1 MNKNKKVRFLE
12 RSTPPHI
19 FTLILLAS
27 ISALTM
33 NIFLPSLP
41 TIAADL
47 NSSTSILGLSV
58 GIYLAS
64 SALLQLIIG
73 PFSDQFGRRPLIL
86 CSLIIFCLSTLA
98 TVFVTTATQFLIL
111 RVLQAISASCMV
123 LARAIVR
130 DTTDSIE
137 KAGSK
142 IAYVT
147 MGMALVPMVGPAIG
161 GLLDYQYGWTAS
173 FWVLCLLGA
182 GILVISFFDVGET
195 LSDTSQGFL
204 EQIKTYPS
212 LLRSKRFWA
221 YCLSSAF
228 VSGAFFSYLGG
239 APFVG
244 NEVFGLEPREL
255 GIWFGAPA
263 IGYVLGNFLSGRFST
278 KVGLDKMIFFG
289 VTIALIGVS
298 ISFIISYLGLG
309 SILSFFGL
317 MTLVGLGNGMSI
329 PNATAAMM
337 SVNPKLAGTAAGLG
351 SAIMIGGG
359 AGLSAIA
366 NFILQPGSS
375 ELPLI
380 FLMWLSVFCGLCA
393 VNYVIYRNKKL
404 DIENIATKQTLNNQ
418 DVKKI

>member
-1 MNKNKKVRFLE
+1 MQKYKDVRFLN

-19 FTLILLAS
+19 LTLILLAS

-41 TIAADL
+41 NIASEL

-64 SALLQLIIG
+64 SAVLQLIIG

-86 CSLIIFCLSTLA
+86 WSLIIFCISTLA
-98 TVFVTTATQFLIL
+98 TVFVTNTAQFLIL
-111 RVLQAISASCMV
+111 RIFQAISASCMV

-130 DTTDSIE
+130 DTTESIE

-161 GLLDYQYGWTAS
+161 GLLDYQYGWEAS
-173 FWVLCLLGA
+173 FWLLFILG
-182 GILVISFFDVGET
+182 LVILIVSFFDVGET
-195 LSDTSQGFL
+195 LSNHNQSFL
-204 EQIKTYPS
+204 QQISTYPS
-212 LLRSKRFWA
+212 LLRSKRFWG

-244 NEVFGLEPREL
+244 NEVFGLEPKDL
-255 GIWFGAPA
+255 GFWFGAPA

-278 KVGLDKMIFFG
+278 KIGLDKMIFLG
-289 VTIALIGVS
+289 VTTALFGVS
-298 ISFIISYLGLG
+298 ISMTISLLDHG
-309 SILSFFGL
+309 SVLSFFGL

-337 SVNPKLAGTAAGLG
+337 SINPKLAGTAAGLG

-359 AGLSAIA
+359 AALSAIA
-366 NFILQPGSS
+366 NFILIPGSS
-375 ELPLI
+375 EIPLI
-380 FLMWLSVFCGLCA
+380 MLMWTSVFCGLCSVA
-393 VNYVIYRNKKL
+393 YVSYRKK
-404 DIENIATKQTLNNQ
+404 TLE
-418 DVKKI
+418 V

>member
-1 MNKNKKVRFLE
+1 MQKYKDVRFLN

-19 FTLILLAS
+19 LTLILLAS

-41 TIAADL
+41 NIASEL

-64 SALLQLIIG
+64 SAVLQLIIG

-86 CSLIIFCLSTLA
+86 WSLIIFCISTLA
-98 TVFVTTATQFLIL
+98 TVFITNTAQFLIL
-111 RVLQAISASCMV
+111 RIFQAISASCMV

-130 DTTDSIE
+130 DTTESIE

-161 GLLDYQYGWTAS
+161 GLLDYQYGWEAS
-173 FWVLCLLGA
+173 FWLLF
-182 GILVISFFDVGET
+182 ILGLVILIISFFDVGET
-195 LSDTSQGFL
+195 LSDHNQSFL
-204 EQIKTYPS
+204 EQISTYPS
-212 LLRSKRFWA
+212 LLRSKRFWG

-244 NEVFGLEPREL
+244 NEVFGLEPKDL
-255 GIWFGAPA
+255 GFWFGAPA

-278 KVGLDKMIFFG
+278 KIGLDKMIFLG
-289 VTIALIGVS
+289 VTTALFGVS
-298 ISFIISYLGLG
+298 ISLTISLLDHG
-309 SILSFFGL
+309 SVLSFFGL

-337 SVNPKLAGTAAGLG
+337 SINPKLAGTAAGLG

-366 NFILQPGSS
+366 NFILIPGSS
-375 ELPLI
+375 EIPLI
-380 FLMWLSVFCGLCA
+380 LLMWTSVFCGLCS
-393 VNYVIYRNKKL
+393 VVYVSYRKK
-404 DIENIATKQTLNNQ
+404 TLEL
-418 DVKKI
+418 

>member
-1 MNKNKKVRFLE
+1 MQKYKDVRFLN

-19 FTLILLAS
+19 LTLILLAS

-41 TIAADL
+41 NIASEL

-64 SALLQLIIG
+64 SAVLQLIIG

-86 CSLIIFCLSTLA
+86 WSLIIFCISTLA
-98 TVFVTTATQFLIL
+98 TVFVTNTAQFLIL
-111 RVLQAISASCMV
+111 RIFQAISASCMV

-130 DTTDSIE
+130 DTTESIE

-161 GLLDYQYGWTAS
+161 GLLDYQYGWEAS
-173 FWVLCLLGA
+173 FWLLF
-182 GILVISFFDVGET
+182 ILGLVILIISFFDVGET
-195 LSDTSQGFL
+195 LSNHNQSFL
-204 EQIKTYPS
+204 QQISTYPS
-212 LLRSKRFWA
+212 LLRSKRFWG

-244 NEVFGLEPREL
+244 NEVFGLEPKDL
-255 GIWFGAPA
+255 GFWFGAPA

-278 KVGLDKMIFFG
+278 KIGLDKMIFLG
-289 VTIALIGVS
+289 VTTALFGVS
-298 ISFIISYLGLG
+298 ISLTISLLDHG
-309 SILSFFGL
+309 SVLSFFGL

-337 SVNPKLAGTAAGLG
+337 SINPKLAGTAAGLG

-366 NFILQPGSS
+366 NFILIHGSS
-375 ELPLI
+375 EIPLI
-380 FLMWLSVFCGLCA
+380 MLMWTSVFCGLCSVA
-393 VNYVIYRNKKL
+393 YVSYRKK
-404 DIENIATKQTLNNQ
+404 TLE
-418 DVKKI
+418 V

>member
-1 MNKNKKVRFLE
+1 MSRYKKIRFLD
-12 RSTPPHI
+12 RTSPPHI

-41 TIAADL
+41 NIAASL
-47 NSSTSILGLSV
+47 GSSTSILGLSV

-86 CSLIIFCLSTLA
+86 WSLIIFCLSTLA
-98 TVFVTTATQFLIL
+98 TVFVTNTAQFLIL
-111 RVLQAISASCMV
+111 RIFQAISASCMV

-130 DTTDSIE
+130 DTTESVE
-137 KAGSK
+137 QAGSQ

-147 MGMALVPMVGPAIG
+147 MGMAFVPMIGPAIG

-173 FWVLCLLGA
+173 FWILCLLGSM
-182 GILVISFFDVGET
+182 IFLISYFDVGET
-195 LSDTSQGFL
+195 LPENSQGFL
-204 EQIKTYPS
+204 EQIRTYPS

-221 YCLSSAF
+221 YSLSSAF

-244 NEVFGLEPREL
+244 NEVFGLSPKDL

-263 IGYVLGNFLSGRFST
+263 VGYILGNFLSGRFST
-278 KVGLDKMIFFG
+278 IIGLDKMIFFG
-289 VTIALIGVS
+289 VIIALTGVS
-298 ISFIISYLGLG
+298 ISFMISYLGFG

-317 MTLVGLGNGMSI
+317 MSLVGLGNGMSI

-366 NFILQPGSS
+366 NFILKPGSS

-380 FLMWLSVFCGLCA
+380 ILMWLSVFSGLCA
-393 VNYVIYRNKKL
+393 VNYVIYRNKK
-404 DIENIATKQTLNNQ
+404 IKAENVFENKHT
-418 DVKKI
+418 

>member
-1 MNKNKKVRFLE
+1 MKKHKEVRFLN

-41 TIAADL
+41 NIASDL

-64 SALLQLIIG
+64 SAVLQLIIG

-86 CSLIIFCLSTLA
+86 WSLIIFCLSTLA
-98 TVFVTTATQFLIL
+98 TVFVTSTAQFLLL
-111 RVLQAISASCMV
+111 RVFQAISASCMV

-130 DTTDSIE
+130 DTTESIE

-161 GLLDYQYGWTAS
+161 GLLDYQYGWEAS
-173 FWVLCLLGA
+173 FWVLCLLG
-182 GILVISFFDVGET
+182 LVILIIAFFDVGET
-195 LSDTSQGFL
+195 LSDHNQSFL
-204 EQIKTYPS
+204 EQISTYPS
-212 LLRSKRFWA
+212 LLRSKRFWG

-244 NEVFGLEPREL
+244 NEVFGLEPKDL
-255 GIWFGAPA
+255 GFWFGAPA
-263 IGYVLGNFLSGRFST
+263 IGYILGNFLSGRFST
-278 KVGLDKMIFFG
+278 KIGLDKMIFLG
-289 VTIALIGVS
+289 VTTALLGVS
-298 ISFIISYLGLG
+298 VSLTISFLGQG
-309 SILSFFGL
+309 SMLSFFGF

-337 SVNPKLAGTAAGLG
+337 SINPKLAGTAAGLG

-366 NFILQPGSS
+366 NFILIPGSS
-375 ELPLI
+375 EIPLI
-380 FLMWLSVFCGLCA
+380 MLMWVSVFCGLCS
-393 VNYVIYRNKKL
+393 VGYVSYRKKFL
-404 DIENIATKQTLNNQ
+404 EA
-418 DVKKI
+418 

>member
-1 MNKNKKVRFLE
+1 MKKHQNVRFLN

-41 TIAADL
+41 NIASDL
-47 NSSTSILGLSV
+47 NSSTNLLGLSV

-64 SALLQLIIG
+64 SAVLQLIIG

-86 CSLIIFCLSTLA
+86 WSLIIFCLSTIA
-98 TVFVTTATQFLIL
+98 TVFVTSTAQFLLL
-111 RVLQAISASCMV
+111 RVFQAISASCMV

-130 DTTDSIE
+130 DTTESIE

-161 GLLDYQYGWTAS
+161 GLLDYQYGWEAS
-173 FWVLCLLGA
+173 FWVLCLLGLI
-182 GILVISFFDVGET
+182 ILIIAFFDVGET
-195 LSDTSQGFL
+195 LSDHNQSFL

-212 LLRSKRFWA
+212 LLQSKRFWG

-244 NEVFGLEPREL
+244 NEVFGLEPKDL
-255 GIWFGAPA
+255 GFWFGAPA
-263 IGYVLGNFLSGRFST
+263 IGYILGNFLAGRFST
-278 KVGLDKMIFFG
+278 KIGLDQMIFLG
-289 VTIALIGVS
+289 ITTALLGVS
-298 ISFIISYLGLG
+298 ISLMISFVGQG
-309 SILSFFGL
+309 SMISFFGF

-337 SVNPKLAGTAAGLG
+337 SINPKLAGTAAGLG

-359 AGLSAIA
+359 AGLSAVA
-366 NFILQPGSS
+366 NFILISGSS
-375 ELPLI
+375 EIPLI
-380 FLMWLSVFCGLCA
+380 MLMWVSVFCGLCS
-393 VNYVIYRNKKL
+393 VTYVSYR
-404 DIENIATKQTLNNQ
+404 
-418 DVKKI
+418 KKILKV

>member
-1 MNKNKKVRFLE
+1 MQKYKDVRFLN

-19 FTLILLAS
+19 LTLILLAS

-41 TIAADL
+41 NIASEL

-64 SALLQLIIG
+64 SAVLQLIIG

-86 CSLIIFCLSTLA
+86 WSLIIFCISTLA
-98 TVFVTTATQFLIL
+98 TVFITNTAQFLIL
-111 RVLQAISASCMV
+111 RIFQAISASCMV

-130 DTTDSIE
+130 DTTESIE

-161 GLLDYQYGWTAS
+161 GLLDYQYGWEAS
-173 FWVLCLLGA
+173 FWLLF
-182 GILVISFFDVGET
+182 ILGLVILIISFFDVGET
-195 LSDTSQGFL
+195 LSDHNQSFL
-204 EQIKTYPS
+204 QQISTYPS
-212 LLRSKRFWA
+212 LLRSKRFWG

-244 NEVFGLEPREL
+244 NEVFGLEPKDL
-255 GIWFGAPA
+255 GFWFGAPA

-278 KVGLDKMIFFG
+278 KIGLDKMIFLG
-289 VTIALIGVS
+289 VTTALFGVS
-298 ISFIISYLGLG
+298 ISLTISLLDHG
-309 SILSFFGL
+309 SVLSFFGL

-337 SVNPKLAGTAAGLG
+337 SINPKLAGTAAGLG

-366 NFILQPGSS
+366 NFILIHGSS
-375 ELPLI
+375 EIPLI
-380 FLMWLSVFCGLCA
+380 MLMWTSVFCGLCSVA
-393 VNYVIYRNKKL
+393 YVSYRKK
-404 DIENIATKQTLNNQ
+404 TLE
-418 DVKKI
+418 V

>member
-1 MNKNKKVRFLE
+1 MSRYKKIRFLD
-12 RSTPPHI
+12 RTSPPHI

-41 TIAADL
+41 NIASSL
-47 NSSTSILGLSV
+47 GSSTSILGLSV

-86 CSLIIFCLSTLA
+86 WSLIIFCVSTLA
-98 TVFVTTATQFLIL
+98 TVFVTNTAQFLIL
-111 RVLQAISASCMV
+111 RIFQAISASCMV

-130 DTTDSIE
+130 DTTESVE
-137 KAGSK
+137 QAGSQ

-147 MGMALVPMVGPAIG
+147 MGMAFVPMIGPAIG

-173 FWVLCLLGA
+173 FWILCLLGSM
-182 GILVISFFDVGET
+182 IFLISYFDVGET
-195 LSDTSQGFL
+195 LPENSQGFL
-204 EQIKTYPS
+204 EQIRTYPS

-244 NEVFGLEPREL
+244 NEVFGLSPKDL

-263 IGYVLGNFLSGRFST
+263 VGYILGNFLSGRFST
-278 KVGLDKMIFFG
+278 KIGLDKMIFFG
-289 VTIALIGVS
+289 VIIALTGVS
-298 ISFIISYLGLG
+298 ISFMISYLGFG

-317 MTLVGLGNGMSI
+317 MSLVGLGNGMSI

-337 SVNPKLAGTAAGLG
+337 SVNPNLAGTAAGLG

-366 NFILQPGSS
+366 NFILKPGGS

-380 FLMWLSVFCGLCA
+380 ILMWLSVFSGLCA
-393 VNYVIYRNKKL
+393 VNYVIYRNKK
-404 DIENIATKQTLNNQ
+404 INAENVFKNKHT
-418 DVKKI
+418 

>member
-1 MNKNKKVRFLE
+1 MQKYKDVRFLN

-19 FTLILLAS
+19 LTLILLAS

-41 TIAADL
+41 NIASEL
-47 NSSTSILGLSV
+47 NSSTGILGLSV

-64 SALLQLIIG
+64 SAVLQLIIG

-86 CSLIIFCLSTLA
+86 WSLIIFCISTLA
-98 TVFVTTATQFLIL
+98 TVFVTNTAQFLIL
-111 RVLQAISASCMV
+111 RIFQAISASCMV

-130 DTTDSIE
+130 DTTESIE

-161 GLLDYQYGWTAS
+161 GLLDYQYGWEAS
-173 FWVLCLLGA
+173 FWLLFILG
-182 GILVISFFDVGET
+182 LVILIVSFFDVGET
-195 LSDTSQGFL
+195 LSNHNQSFL
-204 EQIKTYPS
+204 QQISTYPS
-212 LLRSKRFWA
+212 LLRSKRFWG

-244 NEVFGLEPREL
+244 NEVFGLEPKDL
-255 GIWFGAPA
+255 GFWFGAPA
-263 IGYVLGNFLSGRFST
+263 VGYVLGNFLSGSFST
-278 KVGLDKMIFFG
+278 KIGLDKMIFLG
-289 VTIALIGVS
+289 VTIALFGVS
-298 ISFIISYLGLG
+298 ISLTISLSDHG
-309 SILSFFGL
+309 SVLSFFGL

-337 SVNPKLAGTAAGLG
+337 SINPKLAGTAAGLG

-366 NFILQPGSS
+366 NFILIPGSS
-375 ELPLI
+375 EIPLI
-380 FLMWLSVFCGLCA
+380 MLMWTSVFCGLCSVA
-393 VNYVIYRNKKL
+393 YVSYRKK
-404 DIENIATKQTLNNQ
+404 TLE
-418 DVKKI
+418 V

>member
-1 MNKNKKVRFLE
+1 MQKYKDVRFLN

-19 FTLILLAS
+19 LTLILLAS

-41 TIAADL
+41 NIASEL

-64 SALLQLIIG
+64 SAVLQLIIG

-86 CSLIIFCLSTLA
+86 WSLIIFCISTLA
-98 TVFVTTATQFLIL
+98 TVFITNTAQFLIL
-111 RVLQAISASCMV
+111 RIFQAISASCMV

-130 DTTDSIE
+130 DTTESIE

-161 GLLDYQYGWTAS
+161 GLLDYQYGWEAS
-173 FWVLCLLGA
+173 FWLLF
-182 GILVISFFDVGET
+182 ILGLVILIISFFDVGET
-195 LSDTSQGFL
+195 LSDHNQSFL
-204 EQIKTYPS
+204 EQISTYPS
-212 LLRSKRFWA
+212 LLRSKRFWG

-244 NEVFGLEPREL
+244 NEVFGLEPKDL
-255 GIWFGAPA
+255 GFWFGAPA

-278 KVGLDKMIFFG
+278 KIGLDKMIFLG
-289 VTIALIGVS
+289 VTTALFGVS
-298 ISFIISYLGLG
+298 ISLTISLFDHG
-309 SILSFFGL
+309 SVLSFFGL

-337 SVNPKLAGTAAGLG
+337 SINPKLAGTAAGLG

-366 NFILQPGSS
+366 NFILIPGSS
-375 ELPLI
+375 EIPLI
-380 FLMWLSVFCGLCA
+380 MLMWTSVFCGLCSVA
-393 VNYVIYRNKKL
+393 YVSYRKK
-404 DIENIATKQTLNNQ
+404 TLE
-418 DVKKI
+418 V

>member
-1 MNKNKKVRFLE
+1 MSRYKKIRFLD
-12 RSTPPHI
+12 RTSPPHI

-41 TIAADL
+41 NIAASL
-47 NSSTSILGLSV
+47 GSSTSILGLSV

-86 CSLIIFCLSTLA
+86 WSLIIFCLSTLA
-98 TVFVTTATQFLIL
+98 TVFVTNTAQFLIL
-111 RVLQAISASCMV
+111 RIFQAISASCMV

-130 DTTDSIE
+130 DTTESVE
-137 KAGSK
+137 QAGSQ

-147 MGMALVPMVGPAIG
+147 MGMAFVPMIGPAIG

-173 FWVLCLLGA
+173 FWILCLLGSM
-182 GILVISFFDVGET
+182 IFLISYFDVGET
-195 LSDTSQGFL
+195 LPENSQGFL
-204 EQIKTYPS
+204 EQIRTYPS

-244 NEVFGLEPREL
+244 NEVFGLSPKDL

-263 IGYVLGNFLSGRFST
+263 VGYILGNFLSGRFST
-278 KVGLDKMIFFG
+278 KIGLDKMIFFG
-289 VTIALIGVS
+289 VIIALTGVS
-298 ISFIISYLGLG
+298 ISFMISYLGFG

-317 MTLVGLGNGMSI
+317 MSLVGLGNGMSI

-366 NFILQPGSS
+366 NFILKPGSS

-380 FLMWLSVFCGLCA
+380 ILMWLSVFSGLCA
-393 VNYVIYRNKKL
+393 VNYVIYRNKK
-404 DIENIATKQTLNNQ
+404 INAENVFENKHT
-418 DVKKI
+418 

>member
-1 MNKNKKVRFLE
+1 MQKYKDVRFLN

-19 FTLILLAS
+19 LTLILLAS

-41 TIAADL
+41 NIASEL

-64 SALLQLIIG
+64 SAVLQLIIG

-86 CSLIIFCLSTLA
+86 WSLIIFCISTLA
-98 TVFVTTATQFLIL
+98 TVFVTNTAQFLIL
-111 RVLQAISASCMV
+111 RIFQAISASCMV

-130 DTTDSIE
+130 DTTESIE

-161 GLLDYQYGWTAS
+161 GLLDYQYGWEAS
-173 FWVLCLLGA
+173 FWLLF
-182 GILVISFFDVGET
+182 ILGLVILIISFFDVGET
-195 LSDTSQGFL
+195 LSDHNQSFL
-204 EQIKTYPS
+204 QQISTYPS
-212 LLRSKRFWA
+212 LLRSKRFWG

-244 NEVFGLEPREL
+244 NEVFGLQPKDL
-255 GIWFGAPA
+255 GFWFGAPA

-278 KVGLDKMIFFG
+278 KIGLDKMIFLG
-289 VTIALIGVS
+289 VTTALFGVS
-298 ISFIISYLGLG
+298 ISLTISLLDHG
-309 SILSFFGL
+309 SVLSFFGL

-337 SVNPKLAGTAAGLG
+337 SINPKLAGTAAGLG
-351 SAIMIGGG
+351 SSIMIGGG

-366 NFILQPGSS
+366 NFILIPGSS
-375 ELPLI
+375 EIPLI
-380 FLMWLSVFCGLCA
+380 MLMWTSVFCGLCSVAYVSYRKKTLA
-393 VNYVIYRNKKL
+393 V
-404 DIENIATKQTLNNQ
+404 
-418 DVKKI
+418 

>member
-1 MNKNKKVRFLE
+1 
-12 RSTPPHI
+12 
-19 FTLILLAS
+19 
-27 ISALTM
+27 M

-41 TIAADL
+41 NIAASL
-47 NSSTSILGLSV
+47 GSSTSILGLSV

-86 CSLIIFCLSTLA
+86 WSLIIFCLSTLA
-98 TVFVTTATQFLIL
+98 TVFVTNTAQFLIL
-111 RVLQAISASCMV
+111 RIFQAISASCMV

-130 DTTDSIE
+130 DTTESVE
-137 KAGSK
+137 QAGSQ

-147 MGMALVPMVGPAIG
+147 MGMAFVPMIGPAIG

-173 FWVLCLLGA
+173 FWILCLLGSM
-182 GILVISFFDVGET
+182 IFLISYFDVGET
-195 LSDTSQGFL
+195 LPENSQGFL
-204 EQIKTYPS
+204 EQIRTYPS

-221 YCLSSAF
+221 YSLSSAF

-244 NEVFGLEPREL
+244 NEVFGLSPKDL

-263 IGYVLGNFLSGRFST
+263 VGYILGNFLSGRFST
-278 KVGLDKMIFFG
+278 KIGLDKMIFFG
-289 VTIALIGVS
+289 VIIALTGVS
-298 ISFIISYLGLG
+298 ISFMISYLGFG

-317 MTLVGLGNGMSI
+317 MSLVGLGNGMSI

-366 NFILQPGSS
+366 NFILKPGGS

-380 FLMWLSVFCGLCA
+380 ILMWLSVFSGLCT
-393 VNYVIYRNKKL
+393 VNYVIYRNKK
-404 DIENIATKQTLNNQ
+404 INAENVFENKHT
-418 DVKKI
+418 

>member
-1 MNKNKKVRFLE
+1 MQKYKDVRFLN

-19 FTLILLAS
+19 LTLILLAS

-41 TIAADL
+41 NIASEL

-64 SALLQLIIG
+64 SAVLQLIIG

-86 CSLIIFCLSTLA
+86 WSLIIFCISTLA
-98 TVFVTTATQFLIL
+98 TVFVTNTVQFLIL
-111 RVLQAISASCMV
+111 RIFQAISASCMV

-130 DTTDSIE
+130 DTTESIE

-161 GLLDYQYGWTAS
+161 GLLDYQYGWEAS
-173 FWVLCLLGA
+173 FWLLF
-182 GILVISFFDVGET
+182 ILGLVILIISFFDVGET
-195 LSDTSQGFL
+195 LSDHNQSFL
-204 EQIKTYPS
+204 QQISTYPS
-212 LLRSKRFWA
+212 LLRSKRFWG

-244 NEVFGLEPREL
+244 NEVFGLEPKDL
-255 GIWFGAPA
+255 GFWFGAPA
-263 IGYVLGNFLSGRFST
+263 VGYVLGNFLSGSFST
-278 KVGLDKMIFFG
+278 KIGLDKMIFLG
-289 VTIALIGVS
+289 VTTALFGVS
-298 ISFIISYLGLG
+298 ISLTISLLDHG
-309 SILSFFGL
+309 SVLSFFGL

-337 SVNPKLAGTAAGLG
+337 SINPKLAGTAAGLG

-366 NFILQPGSS
+366 NFILIPGSS
-375 ELPLI
+375 EIPLI
-380 FLMWLSVFCGLCA
+380 MLMWTSVFCGLCSVA
-393 VNYVIYRNKKL
+393 YVSYRKK
-404 DIENIATKQTLNNQ
+404 TLE
-418 DVKKI
+418 V

>member
-1 MNKNKKVRFLE
+1 MQKYKDVRFLN

-19 FTLILLAS
+19 LTLILLAS

-41 TIAADL
+41 NIASEL

-64 SALLQLIIG
+64 SAVLQLIIG

-86 CSLIIFCLSTLA
+86 WSLIIFCISTLA
-98 TVFVTTATQFLIL
+98 TVFVTNTAQFLIL
-111 RVLQAISASCMV
+111 RIFQAISASCMV

-130 DTTDSIE
+130 DTTESIE

-161 GLLDYQYGWTAS
+161 GLLDYQYGWEAS
-173 FWVLCLLGA
+173 FWLLF
-182 GILVISFFDVGET
+182 ILGLVILIISFFDVGET
-195 LSDTSQGFL
+195 LSDHNQSFL
-204 EQIKTYPS
+204 QQISTYPS
-212 LLRSKRFWA
+212 LLRSKRFWG

-244 NEVFGLEPREL
+244 NEVFGLEPKDL
-255 GIWFGAPA
+255 GFWFGAPA

-278 KVGLDKMIFFG
+278 KIGLDKMIFLG
-289 VTIALIGVS
+289 VTTALFGVS
-298 ISFIISYLGLG
+298 ISLTISLFDQG
-309 SILSFFGL
+309 SVLSFFGL

-337 SVNPKLAGTAAGLG
+337 SINPKLAGTAAGLG

-366 NFILQPGSS
+366 NFILIPGSS
-375 ELPLI
+375 EIPLI
-380 FLMWLSVFCGLCA
+380 MLMWTSVFCGLCSVA
-393 VNYVIYRNKKL
+393 YVSYRKK
-404 DIENIATKQTLNNQ
+404 TLE
-418 DVKKI
+418 V

>member
-1 MNKNKKVRFLE
+1 MSRYKKIQFLD
-12 RSTPPHI
+12 RTSPPHI

-41 TIAADL
+41 NIAASL
-47 NSSTSILGLSV
+47 GSSTSILGLSV

-86 CSLIIFCLSTLA
+86 WSLIIFCLSTLA
-98 TVFVTTATQFLIL
+98 TVFVTNTAQFLIL
-111 RVLQAISASCMV
+111 RIFQAISASCMV

-130 DTTDSIE
+130 DTTESVE
-137 KAGSK
+137 QAGSQ

-147 MGMALVPMVGPAIG
+147 MGMAFVPMIGPAIG
-161 GLLDYQYGWTAS
+161 GVLDYQYGWTAS
-173 FWVLCLLGA
+173 FWILCLLGSM
-182 GILVISFFDVGET
+182 IFLISYFDVGET
-195 LSDTSQGFL
+195 LPENSQGFL
-204 EQIKTYPS
+204 EQIRTYPS

-244 NEVFGLEPREL
+244 NEVFGLSPKDL

-263 IGYVLGNFLSGRFST
+263 VGYILGNFLSGRFST
-278 KVGLDKMIFFG
+278 IIGLDKMIFFG
-289 VTIALIGVS
+289 VIIALTGVS
-298 ISFIISYLGLG
+298 ISFMISYLGFG

-317 MTLVGLGNGMSI
+317 MSLVGLGNGMSI

-366 NFILQPGSS
+366 NFILKPGGS

-380 FLMWLSVFCGLCA
+380 ILMWLSVFSGLCA
-393 VNYVIYRNKKL
+393 VNYVIYRNKK
-404 DIENIATKQTLNNQ
+404 IKAENVFENKHT
-418 DVKKI
+418 

>member
-1 MNKNKKVRFLE
+1 MQKYKDVRFLN

-19 FTLILLAS
+19 LTLILLAS

-41 TIAADL
+41 NIASEL

-64 SALLQLIIG
+64 SAVLQLIIG

-86 CSLIIFCLSTLA
+86 WSLIIFCISTLA
-98 TVFVTTATQFLIL
+98 TVFVTNTAQFLIL
-111 RVLQAISASCMV
+111 RIFQAISASCMV

-130 DTTDSIE
+130 DTTESIE

-161 GLLDYQYGWTAS
+161 GLLDYQYGWEAS
-173 FWVLCLLGA
+173 FWLLF
-182 GILVISFFDVGET
+182 ILGLVILIISFFDVGET
-195 LSDTSQGFL
+195 LSDHNQSFL
-204 EQIKTYPS
+204 EQISTYPS
-212 LLRSKRFWA
+212 LLRSKRFWG

-244 NEVFGLEPREL
+244 NEVFGLEPKDL
-255 GIWFGAPA
+255 GFWFGAPA
-263 IGYVLGNFLSGRFST
+263 VGYVLGNFLSGRFST
-278 KVGLDKMIFFG
+278 KIGLDKMIFLG
-289 VTIALIGVS
+289 VTTALFGVS
-298 ISFIISYLGLG
+298 ISLTISLLDHG
-309 SILSFFGL
+309 SVLSFFGL

-337 SVNPKLAGTAAGLG
+337 SINPKLAGTAAGLG

-366 NFILQPGSS
+366 NFILIPGSS
-375 ELPLI
+375 EIPLI
-380 FLMWLSVFCGLCA
+380 LLMWTSVFCGLCS
-393 VNYVIYRNKKL
+393 VVYVSYRKK
-404 DIENIATKQTLNNQ
+404 TLEL
-418 DVKKI
+418 

>member
-1 MNKNKKVRFLE
+1 MQKYKDVRFLN

-19 FTLILLAS
+19 LTLILLAS

-41 TIAADL
+41 NIASEL

-64 SALLQLIIG
+64 SAVLQLIIG

-86 CSLIIFCLSTLA
+86 WSLIIFCISTLA
-98 TVFVTTATQFLIL
+98 TVFVTNTAQFLIL
-111 RVLQAISASCMV
+111 RIFQAISASCMV

-130 DTTDSIE
+130 DTTESIE

-161 GLLDYQYGWTAS
+161 GLLDYQYGWEAS
-173 FWVLCLLGA
+173 FWLLF
-182 GILVISFFDVGET
+182 ILGLVILIISFFDVGET
-195 LSDTSQGFL
+195 LSDHNQSFP
-204 EQIKTYPS
+204 EQISTYPS
-212 LLRSKRFWA
+212 LLRSKRFWG

-244 NEVFGLEPREL
+244 NEVFGLEPKDL
-255 GIWFGAPA
+255 GFWFGAPA

-278 KVGLDKMIFFG
+278 KIGLDKMIFLG
-289 VTIALIGVS
+289 VTTALFGVS
-298 ISFIISYLGLG
+298 ISLTISLLDHG
-309 SILSFFGL
+309 SVLSFFGL

-337 SVNPKLAGTAAGLG
+337 SINPKLAGTAAGLG

-366 NFILQPGSS
+366 NFILIHGSS
-375 ELPLI
+375 EIPLI
-380 FLMWLSVFCGLCA
+380 MLMWTSVFCGLCSVA
-393 VNYVIYRNKKL
+393 YVSYRKK
-404 DIENIATKQTLNNQ
+404 TLE
-418 DVKKI
+418 V

>member
-1 MNKNKKVRFLE
+1 MQKYKDVRFLN

-19 FTLILLAS
+19 LTLILLAS

-41 TIAADL
+41 NIASEL

-64 SALLQLIIG
+64 SAVLQLIIG

-86 CSLIIFCLSTLA
+86 WSLIIFCISTLA
-98 TVFVTTATQFLIL
+98 TVFVTNTAQFLIL
-111 RVLQAISASCMV
+111 RIFQAISASCMV

-130 DTTDSIE
+130 DTTESIE

-161 GLLDYQYGWTAS
+161 GLLDYQYGWEAS
-173 FWVLCLLGA
+173 FWLLFILG
-182 GILVISFFDVGET
+182 LVILIIAFFDVGET
-195 LSDTSQGFL
+195 LSDHNQSFL
-204 EQIKTYPS
+204 QQISTYPS
-212 LLRSKRFWA
+212 LLRSKRFWG

-244 NEVFGLEPREL
+244 NEVFGLEPKDL
-255 GIWFGAPA
+255 GFWFGAPA

-278 KVGLDKMIFFG
+278 KIGLDKMIFLGVTTALFG
-289 VTIALIGVS
+289 VSVSLTISL
-298 ISFIISYLGLG
+298 LDHG
-309 SILSFFGL
+309 SVLSFFGL
-317 MTLVGLGNGMSI
+317 MTLVDLGNGMSI

-337 SVNPKLAGTAAGLG
+337 SINPKLAGTAAGLG

-366 NFILQPGSS
+366 NFILIPGSS
-375 ELPLI
+375 EIPLI
-380 FLMWLSVFCGLCA
+380 LLMWTSVFCGLCS
-393 VNYVIYRNKKL
+393 VVYVSYRKK
-404 DIENIATKQTLNNQ
+404 TLEL
-418 DVKKI
+418 

>member
-1 MNKNKKVRFLE
+1 MQKYKDVRFLN

-19 FTLILLAS
+19 LTLILLAS

-41 TIAADL
+41 NIASEL

-64 SALLQLIIG
+64 SAVLQLIIG

-86 CSLIIFCLSTLA
+86 WSLIIFCISTLA
-98 TVFVTTATQFLIL
+98 TVFVTNTAQFLIL
-111 RVLQAISASCMV
+111 RIFQAISASCMV

-130 DTTDSIE
+130 DTTESIE

-161 GLLDYQYGWTAS
+161 GLLDYQYGWEAS
-173 FWVLCLLGA
+173 FWLLF
-182 GILVISFFDVGET
+182 ILGLVILIISFFDVGET
-195 LSDTSQGFL
+195 LSDHNQSFL
-204 EQIKTYPS
+204 EQITTYPS
-212 LLRSKRFWA
+212 LLRSKRFWG

-244 NEVFGLEPREL
+244 NEVFGLEPKDL
-255 GIWFGAPA
+255 GFWFGAPA

-278 KVGLDKMIFFG
+278 KIGLDKMIFLG
-289 VTIALIGVS
+289 VTTALFGVS
-298 ISFIISYLGLG
+298 ISMTISLLDHG
-309 SILSFFGL
+309 SVLSFFGL

-337 SVNPKLAGTAAGLG
+337 SINPKLAGTAAGLG

-366 NFILQPGSS
+366 NFILIHGSS
-375 ELPLI
+375 EIPLI
-380 FLMWLSVFCGLCA
+380 MLMWTSVFCGLCSVA
-393 VNYVIYRNKKL
+393 YVSYRKK
-404 DIENIATKQTLNNQ
+404 TLE
-418 DVKKI
+418 V

>member
-1 MNKNKKVRFLE
+1 MQKYKDVRFLN

-19 FTLILLAS
+19 LTLILLAS

-41 TIAADL
+41 NIASEL

-64 SALLQLIIG
+64 SAVLQLIIG

-86 CSLIIFCLSTLA
+86 WSLIIFCISTLA
-98 TVFVTTATQFLIL
+98 TVFVTNTAQFLIL
-111 RVLQAISASCMV
+111 RIFQAISASCMV

-130 DTTDSIE
+130 DTTESIE

-161 GLLDYQYGWTAS
+161 GLLDYQYGWEAS
-173 FWVLCLLGA
+173 FWLLF
-182 GILVISFFDVGET
+182 ILGLVILIISFFDVGET
-195 LSDTSQGFL
+195 LSNHNQSFL
-204 EQIKTYPS
+204 EQISTYPS
-212 LLRSKRFWA
+212 LLRSKRFWG

-244 NEVFGLEPREL
+244 NEVFGLEPKDL
-255 GIWFGAPA
+255 GFWFGAPA

-278 KVGLDKMIFFG
+278 KIGLDKMIFLG
-289 VTIALIGVS
+289 VTTALFGVS
-298 ISFIISYLGLG
+298 ISLTISLLDHG
-309 SILSFFGL
+309 SVLSFFGL

-337 SVNPKLAGTAAGLG
+337 SINPKLAGTAAGLG

-359 AGLSAIA
+359 AALSAIA
-366 NFILQPGSS
+366 NFILIPGSS
-375 ELPLI
+375 EIPLI
-380 FLMWLSVFCGLCA
+380 MLMWTSVFCGLCSVA
-393 VNYVIYRNKKL
+393 YVSYRKK
-404 DIENIATKQTLNNQ
+404 TLE
-418 DVKKI
+418 V

>member
-1 MNKNKKVRFLE
+1 MQKYKDVRFLN

-19 FTLILLAS
+19 LTLILLAS

-41 TIAADL
+41 NIASEL

-64 SALLQLIIG
+64 SAVLQLIIG

-86 CSLIIFCLSTLA
+86 WSLIIFCISTLA
-98 TVFVTTATQFLIL
+98 TVFVTNTAQFLIL
-111 RVLQAISASCMV
+111 RIFQAISASCMV

-130 DTTDSIE
+130 DTTESIE

-161 GLLDYQYGWTAS
+161 GLLDYQYGWEAS
-173 FWVLCLLGA
+173 FWLLF
-182 GILVISFFDVGET
+182 ILGLVILIISFFDVGET
-195 LSDTSQGFL
+195 LSDHNQSFL
-204 EQIKTYPS
+204 EQISTYPS
-212 LLRSKRFWA
+212 LLRSKRFWG

-244 NEVFGLEPREL
+244 NEVFGLEPKDL
-255 GIWFGAPA
+255 GFWFGAPA

-278 KVGLDKMIFFG
+278 KIGLDKMIFLG
-289 VTIALIGVS
+289 VTTALFGVS
-298 ISFIISYLGLG
+298 ISMTISLLDHG
-309 SILSFFGL
+309 SVLSFFGL

-337 SVNPKLAGTAAGLG
+337 SINPKLAGTAAGLG

-366 NFILQPGSS
+366 NFILIHGSS
-375 ELPLI
+375 EIPLI
-380 FLMWLSVFCGLCA
+380 MLMWTSVFCGLCSVA
-393 VNYVIYRNKKL
+393 YVSYR
-404 DIENIATKQTLNNQ
+404 
-418 DVKKI
+418 KKILEV

>member
-1 MNKNKKVRFLE
+1 MQKYKDVRFLN

-19 FTLILLAS
+19 LTLILLAS

-41 TIAADL
+41 NIASEL

-64 SALLQLIIG
+64 SAVLQLIIG

-86 CSLIIFCLSTLA
+86 WSLIIFCISTLA
-98 TVFVTTATQFLIL
+98 TVFVTNTAQFLIL
-111 RVLQAISASCMV
+111 RIFQAISASCMV

-130 DTTDSIE
+130 DTTESIE

-161 GLLDYQYGWTAS
+161 GLLDYQYGWEAS
-173 FWVLCLLGA
+173 FWLLF
-182 GILVISFFDVGET
+182 ILGLVILIISFFDVGET
-195 LSDTSQGFL
+195 LSDHNQSFL
-204 EQIKTYPS
+204 QQISTYPS
-212 LLRSKRFWA
+212 LLRSKRFWG

-244 NEVFGLEPREL
+244 NEVFGLEPKDL
-255 GIWFGAPA
+255 GFWFGAPA
-263 IGYVLGNFLSGRFST
+263 VGYVLGNFLSGSFST
-278 KVGLDKMIFFG
+278 KIGLDKMIFLG
-289 VTIALIGVS
+289 VTTALFGVS
-298 ISFIISYLGLG
+298 ISLTISLLDNG
-309 SILSFFGL
+309 SVLSFFGL

-337 SVNPKLAGTAAGLG
+337 SINPKLAGTAAGLG

-366 NFILQPGSS
+366 NFILIPGSS
-375 ELPLI
+375 EIPLI
-380 FLMWLSVFCGLCA
+380 MLMWTSVFCGLCSVA
-393 VNYVIYRNKKL
+393 FVSYR
-404 DIENIATKQTLNNQ
+404 KQTLE
-418 DVKKI
+418 V

>member
-1 MNKNKKVRFLE
+1 MQKYKDVRFLN

-19 FTLILLAS
+19 LTLILLAS

-41 TIAADL
+41 NIASEL

-64 SALLQLIIG
+64 SAVLQLIIG

-86 CSLIIFCLSTLA
+86 WSLIIFCISTLA
-98 TVFVTTATQFLIL
+98 TVFVTNTAQFLIL
-111 RVLQAISASCMV
+111 RIFQAISASCMV

-130 DTTDSIE
+130 DTTESIE

-161 GLLDYQYGWTAS
+161 GLLDYQYGWEAS
-173 FWVLCLLGA
+173 FWLLFLLGLV
-182 GILVISFFDVGET
+182 ILIISFFDVGET
-195 LSDTSQGFL
+195 LSDHNQSFL
-204 EQIKTYPS
+204 EQISTYPS
-212 LLRSKRFWA
+212 LLRSKRFWG

-244 NEVFGLEPREL
+244 NEVFGLEPKDL
-255 GIWFGAPA
+255 GFWFGAPA

-278 KVGLDKMIFFG
+278 KIGLDKMIFLG
-289 VTIALIGVS
+289 VTTALFGVS
-298 ISFIISYLGLG
+298 ISLTISLFDHG
-309 SILSFFGL
+309 SVLSFFGL

-337 SVNPKLAGTAAGLG
+337 SINPKLAGTAAGLG

-366 NFILQPGSS
+366 NFILIPGSS
-375 ELPLI
+375 EIPLI
-380 FLMWLSVFCGLCA
+380 MLMWTSVFCGLCSVA
-393 VNYVIYRNKKL
+393 YVSYRKK
-404 DIENIATKQTLNNQ
+404 TLE
-418 DVKKI
+418 V

>member
-1 MNKNKKVRFLE
+1 MIMSRYKKIRFLD
-12 RSTPPHI
+12 RTSPPHI

-41 TIAADL
+41 NIAASL
-47 NSSTSILGLSV
+47 GSSTSILGLSV

-86 CSLIIFCLSTLA
+86 WSLIIFCLSTLA
-98 TVFVTTATQFLIL
+98 TVFVTNTAQFLIL
-111 RVLQAISASCMV
+111 RIFQAISASCMV

-130 DTTDSIE
+130 DTTESVE
-137 KAGSK
+137 QAGSQ

-147 MGMALVPMVGPAIG
+147 MGMAFVPMIGPAIG

-173 FWVLCLLGA
+173 FWILCLLGSM
-182 GILVISFFDVGET
+182 IFLISYFDVGET
-195 LSDTSQGFL
+195 LPENSQGFL
-204 EQIKTYPS
+204 EQIRTYPS

-244 NEVFGLEPREL
+244 NEVFGLSPKDL

-263 IGYVLGNFLSGRFST
+263 VGYILGNFLSGRFST
-278 KVGLDKMIFFG
+278 IIGLDKMIFFG
-289 VTIALIGVS
+289 VIIALTGVS
-298 ISFIISYLGLG
+298 ISFMISYLGFG

-317 MTLVGLGNGMSI
+317 MSLVGLGNGMSI

-366 NFILQPGSS
+366 NFILKPGSS

-380 FLMWLSVFCGLCA
+380 ILMWLSVFSGLCA
-393 VNYVIYRNKKL
+393 VNYVNYRNKK
-404 DIENIATKQTLNNQ
+404 INAENVL
-418 DVKKI
+418 KINILK

>member
-1 MNKNKKVRFLE
+1 MQKYKDVRFLN

-19 FTLILLAS
+19 LTLILLAS

-41 TIAADL
+41 NIASEL
-47 NSSTSILGLSV
+47 NSSTNILGLSV

-64 SALLQLIIG
+64 SAVLQLIIG

-86 CSLIIFCLSTLA
+86 WSLIIFCISTLA
-98 TVFVTTATQFLIL
+98 TVFVTNTAQFLIL
-111 RVLQAISASCMV
+111 RIFQAISASCMV

-130 DTTDSIE
+130 DTTESIE

-161 GLLDYQYGWTAS
+161 GLLDYQYGWEAS
-173 FWVLCLLGA
+173 FWLLFILG
-182 GILVISFFDVGET
+182 LVILIIAFFDVGET
-195 LSDTSQGFL
+195 LSNHNQSFL
-204 EQIKTYPS
+204 QQISTYPS
-212 LLRSKRFWA
+212 LLRSKRFWG

-244 NEVFGLEPREL
+244 NEVFGLEPKDL
-255 GIWFGAPA
+255 GFWFGAPA

-278 KVGLDKMIFFG
+278 KIGLDKMIFLGVTTALFG
-289 VTIALIGVS
+289 VSVSLTISL
-298 ISFIISYLGLG
+298 LDHG
-309 SILSFFGL
+309 SVLSFFGL

-337 SVNPKLAGTAAGLG
+337 SINPKLAGTAAGLG

-366 NFILQPGSS
+366 NFILIPGSS
-375 ELPLI
+375 EIPLI
-380 FLMWLSVFCGLCA
+380 MLMWTSVFCGLCSVA
-393 VNYVIYRNKKL
+393 YVSYRKK
-404 DIENIATKQTLNNQ
+404 TLE
-418 DVKKI
+418 V

>member
-1 MNKNKKVRFLE
+1 MQKYKDVRFLN

-19 FTLILLAS
+19 LTLILLAS

-41 TIAADL
+41 NIASEL

-64 SALLQLIIG
+64 SAVLQLIIG

-86 CSLIIFCLSTLA
+86 WSLIIFCISTLA
-98 TVFVTTATQFLIL
+98 TVFVTNTAQFLIL
-111 RVLQAISASCMV
+111 RVFQAISASCMV

-130 DTTDSIE
+130 DTTESIE

-161 GLLDYQYGWTAS
+161 GLLDYQYGWEAS
-173 FWVLCLLGA
+173 FWLLF
-182 GILVISFFDVGET
+182 ILGLVILIISFFDVGET
-195 LSDTSQGFL
+195 LSDHNQSFL
-204 EQIKTYPS
+204 QQISTYPS
-212 LLRSKRFWA
+212 LLRSKRFWG

-244 NEVFGLEPREL
+244 NEVFGLEPRDL
-255 GIWFGAPA
+255 GFWFGAPA

-278 KVGLDKMIFFG
+278 KIGLDKMIFLG
-289 VTIALIGVS
+289 VTTALFGVS
-298 ISFIISYLGLG
+298 ISLTISLFDHG
-309 SILSFFGL
+309 SVLSFFGL

-337 SVNPKLAGTAAGLG
+337 SINPKLAGTAAGLG

-366 NFILQPGSS
+366 NFILMPGSS
-375 ELPLI
+375 EIPLI
-380 FLMWLSVFCGLCA
+380 MLMWTSVFCGLCSVA
-393 VNYVIYRNKKL
+393 YVSYRKK
-404 DIENIATKQTLNNQ
+404 TLEL
-418 DVKKI
+418 

>member
-1 MNKNKKVRFLE
+1 MNKHQDVRFLN

-41 TIAADL
+41 NIASDL
-47 NSSTSILGLSV
+47 NSSTSLLGLSV

-64 SALLQLIIG
+64 SAVLQLIIG

-86 CSLIIFCLSTLA
+86 WSLIIFCLSTLA
-98 TVFVTTATQFLIL
+98 TVFVTSTAQFLLL
-111 RVLQAISASCMV
+111 RVFQAISASCMV

-130 DTTDSIE
+130 DTTESIE

-161 GLLDYQYGWTAS
+161 GLLDYQYGWEAS
-173 FWVLCLLGA
+173 FWVLCLLGLM
-182 GILVISFFDVGET
+182 ILIIAFFDVGET
-195 LSDTSQGFL
+195 LSDHNQSFL

-212 LLRSKRFWA
+212 LLRSKRFWG

-244 NEVFGLEPREL
+244 NEVFGLEPKDL
-255 GIWFGAPA
+255 GFWFGAPA
-263 IGYVLGNFLSGRFST
+263 IGYILGNFLAGRFST
-278 KVGLDKMIFFG
+278 KNRVRPNDFLG
-289 VTIALIGVS
+289 VTTALLGVS
-298 ISFIISYLGLG
+298 VSLTISFLGQG
-309 SILSFFGL
+309 SMISFFGF

-337 SVNPKLAGTAAGLG
+337 SINPKLAGTAAGLG

-359 AGLSAIA
+359 AGLSALA
-366 NFILQPGSS
+366 NFILISGSS
-375 ELPLI
+375 EIPLI
-380 FLMWLSVFCGLCA
+380 MLMWVSVFCGLCSSCL
-393 VNYVIYRNKKL
+393 RKL
-404 DIENIATKQTLNNQ
+404 
-418 DVKKI
+418 

>member
-1 MNKNKKVRFLE
+1 MQKYKDVRFLN

-19 FTLILLAS
+19 LTLILLAS

-41 TIAADL
+41 NIASEL

-64 SALLQLIIG
+64 SAVLQLIIG

-86 CSLIIFCLSTLA
+86 WSLIIFCISTLA
-98 TVFVTTATQFLIL
+98 TVFITNTAQFLIL
-111 RVLQAISASCMV
+111 RIFQAISASCMV

-130 DTTDSIE
+130 DTTESIE

-161 GLLDYQYGWTAS
+161 GLLDYQYGWEAS
-173 FWVLCLLGA
+173 FWLLF
-182 GILVISFFDVGET
+182 ILGLVILIISFFDVGET
-195 LSDTSQGFL
+195 LSDHNQSFL
-204 EQIKTYPS
+204 EQISTYPS
-212 LLRSKRFWA
+212 LLRSKRFWG

-244 NEVFGLEPREL
+244 NEVFGLEPKDL
-255 GIWFGAPA
+255 GFWFGAPA

-278 KVGLDKMIFFG
+278 KIGLDKMIFLGVTTALFG
-289 VTIALIGVS
+289 VSVSLTISL
-298 ISFIISYLGLG
+298 LDHG
-309 SILSFFGL
+309 SVLSFFGL

-337 SVNPKLAGTAAGLG
+337 SINPKLAGTAAGLG

-366 NFILQPGSS
+366 NFILIHGSS
-375 ELPLI
+375 EIPLI
-380 FLMWLSVFCGLCA
+380 MLMWTSVFCGLCSVA
-393 VNYVIYRNKKL
+393 YVSYR
-404 DIENIATKQTLNNQ
+404 
-418 DVKKI
+418 KKILEV

>member
-1 MNKNKKVRFLE
+1 MQKYKDVRFLN

-19 FTLILLAS
+19 LTLILLAS

-41 TIAADL
+41 NIASEL

-64 SALLQLIIG
+64 SAVLQLIIG

-86 CSLIIFCLSTLA
+86 WSLIIFCISTLA
-98 TVFVTTATQFLIL
+98 TVFVTNTAQFLIL
-111 RVLQAISASCMV
+111 RIFQAISASCMV

-130 DTTDSIE
+130 DTTESIE

-161 GLLDYQYGWTAS
+161 GLLDYQYGWEAS
-173 FWVLCLLGA
+173 FWLLF
-182 GILVISFFDVGET
+182 ILGLVILIISFFDVGET
-195 LSDTSQGFL
+195 LSDHNQSFL
-204 EQIKTYPS
+204 QQISTYPS
-212 LLRSKRFWA
+212 LLRSKRFWG

-244 NEVFGLEPREL
+244 NEVFGLEPKDL
-255 GIWFGAPA
+255 GFWFGAPA

-278 KVGLDKMIFFG
+278 KIGLDKMIFLGVTTALFG
-289 VTIALIGVS
+289 VSVSLTISL
-298 ISFIISYLGLG
+298 LDHG
-309 SILSFFGL
+309 SVLSFFGL

-337 SVNPKLAGTAAGLG
+337 SINPKLAGTAVGLA

-359 AGLSAIA
+359 AALTAIA
-366 NFILQPGSS
+366 NFIVIPGSS
-375 ELPLI
+375 EIPLI
-380 FLMWLSVFCGLCA
+380 MLMWTSVFCGLCSVA
-393 VNYVIYRNKKL
+393 YVSYRKK
-404 DIENIATKQTLNNQ
+404 TLE
-418 DVKKI
+418 V

>member
-1 MNKNKKVRFLE
+1 MSRYKKIRFLD
-12 RSTPPHI
+12 RTSPPHI

-41 TIAADL
+41 NIAASL
-47 NSSTSILGLSV
+47 GSSTSILGLSV

-86 CSLIIFCLSTLA
+86 WSLIIFCLSTLA
-98 TVFVTTATQFLIL
+98 TVFVTNTAQFLIL
-111 RVLQAISASCMV
+111 RIFQAISASCMV

-130 DTTDSIE
+130 DTTESVE
-137 KAGSK
+137 QAGSQ

-147 MGMALVPMVGPAIG
+147 MGMAFVPMIGPAIG

-173 FWVLCLLGA
+173 FWILCLLGSM
-182 GILVISFFDVGET
+182 IFLISYFDVGET
-195 LSDTSQGFL
+195 LPENSQGFL
-204 EQIKTYPS
+204 EQIRTYPS

-221 YCLSSAF
+221 YSLSSAF

-244 NEVFGLEPREL
+244 NEVFGLSPKDL

-263 IGYVLGNFLSGRFST
+263 VGYILGNFLSGRFST
-278 KVGLDKMIFFG
+278 IIGLDKMIFFG
-289 VTIALIGVS
+289 VIIALTGVS
-298 ISFIISYLGLG
+298 ISFMISYLGFG

-317 MTLVGLGNGMSI
+317 MSLVGLGNGMSI

-366 NFILQPGSS
+366 NFILKPGSS

-380 FLMWLSVFCGLCA
+380 ILMWLSVFCGLCA
-393 VNYVIYRNKKL
+393 VNYVIYRNKK
-404 DIENIATKQTLNNQ
+404 INAENVFENKHT
-418 DVKKI
+418 

>member
-1 MNKNKKVRFLE
+1 MQKYKDVRFLN

-19 FTLILLAS
+19 LTLILLAS

-41 TIAADL
+41 NIASEL

-64 SALLQLIIG
+64 SAVLQLIIG

-86 CSLIIFCLSTLA
+86 WSLIIFCISTLA
-98 TVFVTTATQFLIL
+98 TVFVTNTAQFLIL
-111 RVLQAISASCMV
+111 RIFQAISASCMV

-130 DTTDSIE
+130 DTTESIE

-161 GLLDYQYGWTAS
+161 GLLDYQYGWEAS
-173 FWVLCLLGA
+173 FWLLF
-182 GILVISFFDVGET
+182 ILGLVILIISFFDVGET
-195 LSDTSQGFL
+195 LSDHNQSFL
-204 EQIKTYPS
+204 QQISTYPS
-212 LLRSKRFWA
+212 LLRSKRFWG

-244 NEVFGLEPREL
+244 NEVFGLEPKDL
-255 GIWFGAPA
+255 GFWFGAPA
-263 IGYVLGNFLSGRFST
+263 IGYILGHFLSGRFST
-278 KVGLDKMIFFG
+278 KIGLDKMIFLGVTTALFG
-289 VTIALIGVS
+289 VSVSLTISL
-298 ISFIISYLGLG
+298 LDHG
-309 SILSFFGL
+309 SVLSFFGL

-337 SVNPKLAGTAAGLG
+337 SINPKLAGTAAGLG

-366 NFILQPGSS
+366 NFILIPGSS
-375 ELPLI
+375 EIPLI
-380 FLMWLSVFCGLCA
+380 MLMWTSVFCGLCSVA
-393 VNYVIYRNKKL
+393 YVSYRKK
-404 DIENIATKQTLNNQ
+404 TLE
-418 DVKKI
+418 V

>member
-1 MNKNKKVRFLE
+1 MKKHKDVRFLN

-41 TIAADL
+41 NIASDL

-64 SALLQLIIG
+64 SAVLQLIIG

-86 CSLIIFCLSTLA
+86 WSLIIFCLSTLA
-98 TVFVTTATQFLIL
+98 TVFVTSTAQFLLL
-111 RVLQAISASCMV
+111 RVFQAISASCMV

-130 DTTDSIE
+130 DTTESIE

-161 GLLDYQYGWTAS
+161 GLLDYQYGWEAS
-173 FWVLCLLGA
+173 FWVLCLLG
-182 GILVISFFDVGET
+182 LVILIIAFFDVGET
-195 LSDTSQGFL
+195 LSDHNQSFL
-204 EQIKTYPS
+204 EQISTYPS
-212 LLRSKRFWA
+212 LLRSKRFWG

-244 NEVFGLEPREL
+244 NEVFGLEPKDL
-255 GIWFGAPA
+255 GFWFGAPA
-263 IGYVLGNFLSGRFST
+263 IGYILGNFLSGRFST
-278 KVGLDKMIFFG
+278 KIGLDNMIFLG
-289 VTIALIGVS
+289 VATALLGVS
-298 ISFIISYLGLG
+298 VSLTISFLGQG
-309 SILSFFGL
+309 SMLSFFGF

-337 SVNPKLAGTAAGLG
+337 SINPKLAGTAAGLG

-359 AGLSAIA
+359 AGLSAVA
-366 NFILQPGSS
+366 NFILISGSS
-375 ELPLI
+375 EIPLI
-380 FLMWLSVFCGLCA
+380 MLMWASVFCGLCSVA
-393 VNYVIYRNKKL
+393 YVSYRKKVL
-404 DIENIATKQTLNNQ
+404 E
-418 DVKKI
+418 V

>member
-1 MNKNKKVRFLE
+1 MQKYKDVRFLN

-19 FTLILLAS
+19 LTLILLAS

-41 TIAADL
+41 NIASEL

-64 SALLQLIIG
+64 SAVLQLIIG

-86 CSLIIFCLSTLA
+86 WSLIIFCISTLA
-98 TVFVTTATQFLIL
+98 TVFVTNTAQFLIL
-111 RVLQAISASCMV
+111 RIFQAISASCMV

-130 DTTDSIE
+130 DTTESIE

-161 GLLDYQYGWTAS
+161 GVLDYQYGWEAS
-173 FWVLCLLGA
+173 FWLLFILG
-182 GILVISFFDVGET
+182 LVILIIAFFDVGET
-195 LSDTSQGFL
+195 LSNHNQSFL
-204 EQIKTYPS
+204 QQISTYPS
-212 LLRSKRFWA
+212 LLRSKRFWG

-244 NEVFGLEPREL
+244 NEVFGLEPKDL
-255 GIWFGAPA
+255 GFWFGAPA

-278 KVGLDKMIFFG
+278 KIGLDKMIFLGVTTALFG
-289 VTIALIGVS
+289 VSVSLTISL
-298 ISFIISYLGLG
+298 LDQG
-309 SILSFFGL
+309 SVLSFFGL

-337 SVNPKLAGTAAGLG
+337 SINPKLAGTAAGLG

-366 NFILQPGSS
+366 NFILIPGSG
-375 ELPLI
+375 EIPLI
-380 FLMWLSVFCGLCA
+380 MLMWTSVFCGLCSVA
-393 VNYVIYRNKKL
+393 YVSYRKK
-404 DIENIATKQTLNNQ
+404 TLEL
-418 DVKKI
+418 

>member
-1 MNKNKKVRFLE
+1 MNKHQDVRFLN

-41 TIAADL
+41 NIASDL

-64 SALLQLIIG
+64 SAVLQLIIG

-86 CSLIIFCLSTLA
+86 WSLIIFCLSTLA
-98 TVFVTTATQFLIL
+98 TVFVTSTAQFLIL
-111 RVLQAISASCMV
+111 RVFQAISASCMV

-130 DTTDSIE
+130 DTTESIE

-161 GLLDYQYGWTAS
+161 GLLDYQYGWEAS
-173 FWVLCLLGA
+173 FWVLCLLG
-182 GILVISFFDVGET
+182 LVILTIAFFDVGET
-195 LSDTSQGFL
+195 LSDHNQSFL
-204 EQIKTYPS
+204 EQISTYPS
-212 LLRSKRFWA
+212 LLRSKRFWG

-244 NEVFGLEPREL
+244 NEVFGLEPIVL
-255 GIWFGAPA
+255 GFWFGAPA
-263 IGYVLGNFLSGRFST
+263 IGYILGNFLSGRFST
-278 KVGLDKMIFFG
+278 KIGLDKMIFLG
-289 VTIALIGVS
+289 VTTALFGVS
-298 ISFIISYLGLG
+298 ISMTISLLDHG
-309 SILSFFGL
+309 SVLSFFGL

-337 SVNPKLAGTAAGLG
+337 SINPKLAGTAAGLG

-366 NFILQPGSS
+366 NFILIPGSS
-375 ELPLI
+375 EIPLI
-380 FLMWLSVFCGLCA
+380 MLMWTSVFCGLCSVA
-393 VNYVIYRNKKL
+393 YVSYRKK
-404 DIENIATKQTLNNQ
+404 TLE
-418 DVKKI
+418 V

>member
-1 MNKNKKVRFLE
+1 MKKNKDVRFLN

-41 TIAADL
+41 NIASDL

-64 SALLQLIIG
+64 SAVLQLIIG

-86 CSLIIFCLSTLA
+86 WSLIIFCLSTLA
-98 TVFVTTATQFLIL
+98 TVFVTSTTQFLLL
-111 RVLQAISASCMV
+111 RVFQAISASCMV

-130 DTTDSIE
+130 DTTESIE

-161 GLLDYQYGWTAS
+161 GLLDYQYGWEAS
-173 FWVLCLLGA
+173 FWVLCLLG
-182 GILVISFFDVGET
+182 LVILIIAFFDVGET
-195 LSDTSQGFL
+195 LSDHNQSFL
-204 EQIKTYPS
+204 EQIRTYPS
-212 LLRSKRFWA
+212 LLRSKRFWG

-244 NEVFGLEPREL
+244 NEVFGLEPKDL
-255 GIWFGAPA
+255 GFWFGAPA
-263 IGYVLGNFLSGRFST
+263 IGYILGNFLSGRFST
-278 KVGLDKMIFFG
+278 KIGLDTMIFLG
-289 VTIALIGVS
+289 VTTALLGVS
-298 ISFIISYLGLG
+298 VSLTISFLGQG
-309 SILSFFGL
+309 SMLSFFGF

-337 SVNPKLAGTAAGLG
+337 SINPKLAGTAAGLG

-366 NFILQPGSS
+366 NFILIPGSS
-375 ELPLI
+375 EIPLI
-380 FLMWLSVFCGLCA
+380 MLMWVSVFCGLCS
-393 VNYVIYRNKKL
+393 VGYVSYRKKFL
-404 DIENIATKQTLNNQ
+404 EA
-418 DVKKI
+418 